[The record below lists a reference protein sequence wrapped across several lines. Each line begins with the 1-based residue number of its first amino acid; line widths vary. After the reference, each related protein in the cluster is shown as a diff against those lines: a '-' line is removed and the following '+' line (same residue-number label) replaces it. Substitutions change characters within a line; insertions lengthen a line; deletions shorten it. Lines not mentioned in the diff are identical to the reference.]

1 MPATT
6 SLSKQ
11 NLKKSLLVRLRAF
24 RIWQVLGYFP
34 WKKEKEEKK
43 TGKKQGHD
51 FYKGAFDDIP
61 FMNNDAKRTFTHL
74 LLRPGHMIRDYVSGQ
89 HERYLAPF
97 ASLII
102 FYAFFALISAVL
114 QPLQQDKK
122 DPFKRFNATIENSQ
136 AEMTEEE
143 LSDSAQNL
151 VLKTYQLLRTGYIYL
166 HLDQYPDEV
175 DTRHEA
181 SIAAFEGK
189 LRSQGI
195 PLFLGKFFVLWFA
208 MWIALRRHKQR
219 LPACAV
225 ASAYTLCQ
233 FSFFMLF
240 AVLTSFGKQSTISA
254 TLMLVLLMI
263 DYRQWL
269 GLKWRKSFGRALAT
283 GIWYGTIY
291 ASAILLLSI
300 SLVVVAYLTT

>member
-1 MPATT
+1 MPAAI
-6 SLSKQ
+6 SLSRQALEKPFR
-11 NLKKSLLVRLRAF
+11 VRLRAF
-24 RIWQVLGYFP
+24 RIWQALGYFP
-34 WKKEKEEKK
+34 WRKEKERKAR
-43 TGKKQGHD
+43 KKQGND

-61 FMNNDAKRTFTHL
+61 FLNNDAKRTFAHL
-74 LLRPGHMIRDYVSGQ
+74 LLRPGYMIRDYVSGQ

-122 DPFKRFNATIENSQ
+122 DPFERFDATIEDTQ
-136 AEMTEEE
+136 AGMTEEQ
-143 LSDSAQNL
+143 LSDSTQNL

-181 SIAAFEGK
+181 SIAAFESK

-208 MWIALRRHKQR
+208 MWLALRRYKQR
-219 LPACAV
+219 LPACSV

-240 AVLTSFGKQSTISA
+240 AVLTSLGKQTSISV
-254 TLMLVLLMI
+254 TLMLVLLTV

-269 GLKWRKSFGRALAT
+269 GIPWKKSLGRAVAT
-283 GIWYGTIY
+283 GIWYGAIY
-291 ASAILLLSI
+291 FGVILVISILLVL
-300 SLVVVAYLTT
+300 LAYWT

>member
-1 MPATT
+1 MPAAI

-11 NLKKSLLVRLRAF
+11 NLKESLLVRLRAI
-24 RIWQVLGYFP
+24 RIWQTLGYFP
-34 WKKEKEEKK
+34 WRKEKEKK
-43 TGKKQGHD
+43 ARKKQGTD

-61 FMNNDAKRTFTHL
+61 FLNNDAKRTFAHL
-74 LLRPGHMIRDYVSGQ
+74 LLRPGYMIRDYVSGQ

-122 DPFKRFNATIENSQ
+122 DPFRRFDDTIENTQ
-136 AEMTEEE
+136 VETTEEQ
-143 LSDSAQNL
+143 LSDSAQTL

-208 MWIALRRHKQR
+208 MWIALRRYKQR
-219 LPACAV
+219 LSACSA

-240 AVLTSFGKQSTISA
+240 AVLMSFGKQTTISA
-254 TLMLVLLMI
+254 TLMLVLLTV
-263 DYRQWL
+263 DYHQWL
-269 GLKWRKSFGRALAT
+269 GLRWKKSFGRAIAT
-283 GIWYGTIY
+283 GIWYGILY
-291 ASAILLLSI
+291 GAAILFISILLV
-300 SLVVVAYLTT
+300 LVAYWTT